1 MNAVK
6 IFIIG
11 KVLLHITL
19 AICITFA
26 SCYFNKWGLLF
37 FLILPACGLSMEVS
51 SENPKNSEEI
61 KSEEDKS

>member
-11 KVLLHITL
+11 KILLHITL

-26 SCYFNKWGLLF
+26 ACYFNKWGLLF

-51 SENPKNSEEI
+51 SEDPKASDEI
-61 KSEEDKS
+61 KPEEDKS